1 MNLFFSPVTQS
12 IDIRETVRQCEEHSW
27 VQDFPDWMVDQFM
40 DLLWRLRDF
49 VPSFMVNNTPF
60 YRSECTNAFDPDACG
75 YVVDDWFLCK
85 FSILM

>member
-12 IDIRETVRQCEEHSW
+12 IEIRETVQQCEEHSW

-49 VPSFMVNNTPF
+49 VSPFMVNNTLF
-60 YRSECTNAFDPDACG
+60 YRSECTNACDPDACG
-75 YVVDDWFLCK
+75 MWIC
-85 FSILM
+85 S